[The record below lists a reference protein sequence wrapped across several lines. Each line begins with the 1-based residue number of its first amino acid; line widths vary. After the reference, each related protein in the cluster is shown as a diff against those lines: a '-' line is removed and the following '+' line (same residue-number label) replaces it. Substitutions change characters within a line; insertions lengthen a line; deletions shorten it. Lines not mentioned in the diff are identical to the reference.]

1 MPEVNIM
8 KEPEGEVTAV
18 VIDTVDEILDHA
30 NRPTTLPE
38 EPLGIIERVKLVF
51 KRKDQGE

>member
-30 NRPTTLPE
+30 NRPTTPPE